1 MMKIVA
7 AFLFGT
13 QRLAAF
19 KLEFVNFIQRQ
30 SVRELLLV
38 FAEEASSEEG
48 RKIYTYS
55 QQYHFVCCRYSN
67 VAVVLV
73 TDTEY
78 PTRISF
84 ELIERIFQTPGQQ
97 ILSYVMDM
105 CQDPRQIDMLFKV
118 RQRLEET
125 LVVAH
130 ENIEKIIAGG
140 DDLDIL
146 VSKSAKLSD
155 STKIFY
161 QTARRHNRCCNIM

>member
-19 KLEFVNFIQRQ
+19 KLDFVNFIHRA
-30 SVRELLLV
+30 SIRELLLV
-38 FAEEASSEEG
+38 FAEQASSEEG
-48 RKIYTYS
+48 RKLFTYS
-55 QQYHFVCCRYSN
+55 QQYHFVCCRYSD

-84 ELIERIFQTPGQQ
+84 ELVERIFQTPGQQ
-97 ILSYVMDM
+97 ILSYVIDM
-105 CQDPRQIDMLFKV
+105 CQDPRQIDMIFRV
-118 RQRLEET
+118 RQKLDET
-125 LVVAH
+125 LVIAH
-130 ENIEKIIAGG
+130 ENIEKIIASG

-161 QTARRHNRCCNIM
+161 RTARRHNRCCNIL